1 MIPSPVKAE
10 VVCAGVGR
18 DTILSF
24 YFVGTGHLEVGGRV
38 LIGPSIYTE
47 PDLADLDRS
56 VETKSIPIL

>member
-1 MIPSPVKAE
+1 M
-10 VVCAGVGR
+10 CAGVGM

-38 LIGPSIYTE
+38 LIGASVYTA

-56 VETKSIPIL
+56 METKSIPIL